1 MAKTVKKYNSII
13 SSVDSQ
19 QDVVVLVL
27 TASREVEGERVPIV
41 ASQKDAAMHAAKS
54 VLQCLGADVGAFSSS
69 LVVPAVELA
78 EGETLGAKVDI
89 RLVKNTAQP
98 EA

>member
-1 MAKTVKKYNSII
+1 MNVVQEYNSIV
-13 SSVDSQ
+13 SSVDAQ

-41 ASQKDAAMHAAKS
+41 ASQKDAAMNAAKS

-78 EGETLGAKVDI
+78 EGETLALNVDVKLI
-89 RLVKNTAQP
+89 RTDQQ

>member
-1 MAKTVKKYNSII
+1 MNVVQEYNSIV
-13 SSVDSQ
+13 SSVDAQ

-41 ASQKDAAMHAAKS
+41 AGQKDAAMDAAKS
-54 VLQCLGADVGAFSSS
+54 VLQCLGAEVGAFSTA
-69 LVVPAVELA
+69 LLVPATELQP
-78 EGETLGAKVDI
+78 GELLALNVGVKLI
-89 RLVKNTAQP
+89 RTDQQ

>member
-1 MAKTVKKYNSII
+1 MNVVKEYNSII

-27 TASREVEGERVPIV
+27 TVSREVEGERVPIV
-41 ASQKDAAMHAAKS
+41 AAQKDAAMNAAKS
-54 VLQCLGADVGAFSSS
+54 VLQCLDANVGAFSTAM
-69 LVVPAVELA
+69 LVPAEELQP
-78 EGETLGAKVDI
+78 GETLALNVDVKLI
-89 RLVKNTAQP
+89 RTDQQ

>member
-1 MAKTVKKYNSII
+1 MNVVQEYNSIV
-13 SSVDSQ
+13 SSVDAQ

-41 ASQKDAAMHAAKS
+41 GAQKDAAMDAAKS
-54 VLQCLGADVGAFSSS
+54 VLQCLGADVGAFSAA
-69 LVVPAVELA
+69 LLVPAAELQP
-78 EGETLGAKVDI
+78 GETLALNVDVKLI
-89 RLVKNTAQP
+89 RTDQQ

>member
-1 MAKTVKKYNSII
+1 MNVVQEYNSIV
-13 SSVDSQ
+13 SSVDAQ

-41 ASQKDAAMHAAKS
+41 GAQKDAAMDAAKS

-78 EGETLGAKVDI
+78 EGETLALNVDVKLI
-89 RLVKNTAQP
+89 RTDQQ